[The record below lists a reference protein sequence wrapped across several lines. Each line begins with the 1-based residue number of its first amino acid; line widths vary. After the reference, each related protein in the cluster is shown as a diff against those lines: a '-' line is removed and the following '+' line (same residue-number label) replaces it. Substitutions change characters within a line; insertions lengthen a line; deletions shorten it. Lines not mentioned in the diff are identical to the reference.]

1 MNAEM
6 TAAGAATIII
16 PVVYRDDY
24 LGALRAMTPAAPG
37 GSAHRRAVDGGR
49 VLAPRLLDLPADPG
63 SAPGRT
69 VRLPSRRR

>member
-1 MNAEM
+1 MMNAEM

-37 GSAHRRAVDGGR
+37 GSAH
-49 VLAPRLLDLPADPG
+49 
-63 SAPGRT
+63 
-69 VRLPSRRR
+69 